1 MAQAKKKKKFFEVD
15 MPLIKKKTHLYA
27 FKIEDI
33 DKRTIR
39 YDMTRILKG
48 KNMLLDLDVSVKEG
62 EATSEPRQL
71 KLLPSF
77 LRRMVKKRTNY
88 VEDSFTIKCND
99 AKIRIKTIL
108 ITRRKVSRAVRK
120 ALREKSKKELEKYIK
135 DKKINE
141 LFDDILKNKLQ
152 KHLSLILK
160 KIYPLS
166 LCEIKTL
173 RIEEKFTKE
182 ISKEETKDKKEN
194 TKTDSEKV
202 EEEAEK

>member
-1 MAQAKKKKKFFEVD
+1 MAQAKKKKRFFEVN

-33 DKRTIR
+33 NKRTIK

-48 KNMLLDLDVSVKEG
+48 KNMLLDLEVSVKEG

-71 KLLPSF
+71 RLLPSF

-88 VEDSFTIKCND
+88 VEDSFTTKCND

-108 ITRRKVSRAVRK
+108 ITRRKVSKAVRK
-120 ALREKSKKELEKYIK
+120 ALREKSKEELEKYIS

-173 RIEEKFTKE
+173 EIEEKLQKKE
-182 ISKEETKDKKEN
+182 DKKDSEKIKEQIEEKLEEDKKE
-194 TKTDSEKV
+194 
-202 EEEAEK
+202 